1 MGKWK
6 ENFSEK
12 RDDFEIDYIF
22 NRKIFYFFGI
32 SIGERIRVVEYR
44 YTSSQSETQLILI
57 YDRMVG
63 VNDKYM
69 WKLDTLSRFIM
80 GIHRI
85 ISKIFTKQEEIN
97 SEYEIINSKYMKYEF
112 VENIASK
119 HFTSYIRDKK
129 LSELGI

>member
-1 MGKWK
+1 MSKWK

-22 NRKIFYFFGI
+22 NSKIFSFFGI

-44 YTSSQSETQLILI
+44 YPSKNELILV
-57 YDRMVG
+57 YSRMVG

-69 WKLDTLSRFIM
+69 WKFDTLSRFIM
-80 GIHRI
+80 SIHKI
-85 ISKIFTKQEEIN
+85 LSKILAKEERI
-97 SEYEIINSKYMKYEF
+97 YTEIEIENSKYMKYKFIE
-112 VENIASK
+112 EIASK